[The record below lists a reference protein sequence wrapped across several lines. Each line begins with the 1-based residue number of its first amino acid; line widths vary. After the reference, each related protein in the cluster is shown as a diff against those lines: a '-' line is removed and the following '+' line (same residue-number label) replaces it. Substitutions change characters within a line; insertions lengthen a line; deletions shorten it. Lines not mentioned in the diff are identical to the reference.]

1 MTQQDDITQ
10 RVLTGDEINDLC
22 GWRSSNTTM
31 RAKNDRA
38 LAREVET
45 AVLSKLRAPVARELP
60 GWEQISAKEKRGEAL
75 TPLELFIY
83 DNEPAG
89 DEDTWRDQLAAA
101 LASAPAHGDA
111 IDTSPK
117 RVDETANDRHE
128 ASAPVAGE
136 QIIAWDVQDT
146 GLGRRYTTYNPK
158 VAEDLMN
165 LGENVRPL
173 VYASALPPANPAPQ
187 ASALAEEYTRGRA
200 DGFDAGQS
208 AALEKAAAALED
220 HRKAGREWVP
230 GSLWDTLSR
239 EAAARIRALKQPQA
253 ITDLVTHGISVERI
267 APADFLAGGQQR
279 AGDVD
284 ERAAFEAWAYR
295 AGMGPKF
302 RESMFAAW
310 EARAALSAPQAEQGE
325 RKDG

>member
-10 RVLTGDEINDLC
+10 SVHKKINEIIAKHFNDDPA
-22 GWRSSNTTM
+22 GAV
-31 RAKNDRA
+31 RAQIA
-38 LAREVET
+38 VHE
-45 AVLSKLRAPVARELP
+45 VLSKLRAPVADERDRNATISQVVGLCNRIP
-60 GWEQISAKEKRGEAL
+60 GATTWNAAQ
-75 TPLELFIY
+75 FMY
-83 DNEPAG
+83 DEMH
-89 DEDTWRDQLAAA
+89 RRAA
-101 LASAPAHGDA
+101 L
-111 IDTSPK
+111 
-117 RVDETANDRHE
+117 

-173 VYASALPPANPAPQ
+173 VYASALPPANAAPQ
-187 ASALAEEYTRGRA
+187 ASAEDVRELPDAEMRTLIGNYFA
-200 DGFDAGQS
+200 DDWA
-208 AALEKAAAALED
+208 K
-220 HRKAGREWVP
+220 
-230 GSLWDTLSR
+230 
-239 EAAARIRALKQPQA
+239 EAAAGLLHDYARALKTQA
-253 ITDLVTHGISVERI
+253 DK
-267 APADFLAGGQQR
+267 DGGQQR

-325 RKDG
+325 RG